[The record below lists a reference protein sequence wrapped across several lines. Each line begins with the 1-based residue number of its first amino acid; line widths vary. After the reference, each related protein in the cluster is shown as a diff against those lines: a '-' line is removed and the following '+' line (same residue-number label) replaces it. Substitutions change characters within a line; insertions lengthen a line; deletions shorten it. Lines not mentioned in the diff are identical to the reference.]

1 MARSGGRLPPQPSL
15 APAPSPSTLALL
27 APAPPPPTF
36 TPRPYQAGG
45 LFGVFDGHG
54 RLGETVAQ
62 YVIDTLPAVLAAHP
76 LIHSQP
82 GTALEDAFQSVDKR
96 LASHCD
102 AGVSGTTAVVALVRG
117 NRMWLANAGDSR
129 AILCRQK
136 HTSSG
141 KSMSY
146 GPVDLTTDH
155 KPDSPDEKRRILQ
168 MGGHVTP
175 AGANGAP
182 ARVWHK
188 LRGLAMSRSIG
199 DHNAASVG
207 VISKPEITEHEIG
220 DDDVALVLISDGV
233 SAPQQG
239 QSAAPNWSCPSS
251 NRPCPSSPPP
261 PLPPRGAPASTA
273 RGWEGPSHYGS
284 TR

>member
-1 MARSGGRLPPQPSL
+1 M
-15 APAPSPSTLALL
+15 T
-27 APAPPPPTF
+27 
-36 TPRPYQAGG
+36 
-45 LFGVFDGHG
+45 
-54 RLGETVAQ
+54 
-62 YVIDTLPAVLAAHP
+62 I
-76 LIHSQP
+76 
-82 GTALEDAFQSVDKR
+82 
-96 LASHCD
+96 
-102 AGVSGTTAVVALVRG
+102 
-117 NRMWLANAGDSR
+117 
-129 AILCRQK
+129 
-136 HTSSG
+136 
-141 KSMSY
+141 
-146 GPVDLTTDH
+146 DLTIDH
-155 KPDSPDEKRRILQ
+155 KPDSPDEKQRILQ

-239 QSAAPNWSCPSS
+239 QSAAPVG
-251 NRPCPSSPPP
+251 R
-261 PLPPRGAPASTA
+261 APAPIGRAPA
-273 RGWEGPSHYGS
+273 RPPSASSGRAGEHGQGWEGPNHCGS

>member
-1 MARSGGRLPPQPSL
+1 M
-15 APAPSPSTLALL
+15 
-27 APAPPPPTF
+27 
-36 TPRPYQAGG
+36 
-45 LFGVFDGHG
+45 
-54 RLGETVAQ
+54 
-62 YVIDTLPAVLAAHP
+62 LAAHP
-76 LIHSQP
+76 LVHSQP

-136 HTSSG
+136 HTNGG

-155 KPDSPDEKRRILQ
+155 KPDSPDEKQRILQ

-239 QSAAPNWSCPSS
+239 QSADPDFW
-251 NRPCPSSPPP
+251 PCPSPNWPCPSPPP
-261 PLPPRGAPASTA
+261 PPASA
-273 RGWEGPSHYGS
+273 SSGRASEHGQGLGGPQPL
-284 TR
+284 R

>member
-1 MARSGGRLPPQPSL
+1 M
-15 APAPSPSTLALL
+15 
-27 APAPPPPTF
+27 
-36 TPRPYQAGG
+36 
-45 LFGVFDGHG
+45 
-54 RLGETVAQ
+54 
-62 YVIDTLPAVLAAHP
+62 LAAHP
-76 LIHSQP
+76 LVHSQP

-155 KPDSPDEKRRILQ
+155 KPDSPDEKQRILQ

-239 QSAAPNWSCPSS
+239 QSAAPNWPCPSS

-273 RGWEGPSHYGS
+273 RAGRAPATAVVAAKGEPREAREPGHGRPMAAAALLELAAS
-284 TR
+284 TAADAPYRC